1 VRCLAGADPPIGRPD
16 IPGLN
21 RGRQIVPNG
30 TTVPVAIIGSGFVNG
45 ATVTIS
51 AGFTV
56 NSVTFTDSS
65 HLTVS
70 VKANSG
76 NPNKGTYDLTVTNPD
91 GGWVTSVG
99 SMVNQ

>member
-1 VRCLAGADPPIGRPD
+1 
-16 IPGLN
+16 
-21 RGRQIVPNG
+21 VPNG
-30 TTVPVAIIGSGFVNG
+30 TAVPVAIIGSGFVNG
-45 ATVTIS
+45 ATITIS

-56 NSVTFTDSS
+56 NTVTFTDSS

-76 NPNKGTYDLTVTNPD
+76 LPNKGTYDLIVTNPD
-91 GGWVTSVG
+91 SGWVTSIG